1 MNRPWS
7 TTRYIALGIAL
18 VIAIILVWLLLTG
31 PR

>member
-7 TTRYIALGIAL
+7 ITRYIALGLAL